1 MMAWLQWQQPWWLL
15 LVFAPL
21 LLRLR
26 PPHNKHHPQLELFI
40 ARHLWARLLT
50 ATTVMQKNRTTLFMV
65 AWLLACI
72 ALAGPMLQTQQD
84 TKELKRQA
92 NIAIVLDISPSM
104 RVQDVIPSRIDYSKQ
119 LLSELA
125 QQLDG
130 QRVALIVFSANAYT
144 VLPLTSDNHVLTQMI
159 EAMDPSLASVTG
171 SNLSRALQL
180 AQQALNVPAAGEE
193 RTNAGL
199 VLLISDG
206 EIHDNGA
213 LAASRQLHQA
223 GHSLYTLGVGTDQG
237 GPVPFASGKF
247 ITAGNEL
254 VTSHLN
260 RETLRTLAQSGGGDY
275 ADLRPEIWPRIMQIV
290 EGLKRPVETSSQ
302 RRSGTPLFP
311 WFLGLALIA
320 FLWNGVRRPE
330 MLVLVLALPLVINSP
345 TTEAAPWDEAK
356 GLTLLKKE
364 HHQAALEIYSNLKNY
379 NGYLGSGVAAYRLG
393 QWQQA
398 LNAFDRALAAAGSN
412 AEKARAAYNR
422 GNTLVQLGLIAAA
435 SDAYKTTLFWQP
447 DHTKATHNLTLLQRN
462 QPKGGERKGKSD
474 YQRQGEGGAEQE
486 SRPGDASSSAGQPR
500 QPSQPDPSQT
510 ANGQPNSHGAEKQ
523 QALQQSLTQWSQ
535 RRDAHGETPTQ
546 IQQQLNTLKED
557 YQTML
562 KQRFAT
568 EDISDTSG
576 LVIEKP
582 W

>member
-15 LVFAPL
+15 LIIVPL
-21 LLRLR
+21 LLRLLPQR
-26 PPHNKHHPQLELFI
+26 NKHHPQLELFI
-40 ARHLWARLLT
+40 ARHLWAQLLT
-50 ATTVMQKNRTTLFMV
+50 GATTTQRSRSTLFIL
-65 AWLLACI
+65 AWLFACI
-72 ALAGPMLQTQQD
+72 ALAGPTLQTQQD
-84 TKELKRQA
+84 TNELKHQA
-92 NIAIVLDISPSM
+92 SIAIVLDISPSM

-119 LLSELA
+119 LLGELA

-144 VLPLTSDNHVLTQMI
+144 VLPLTSDNHVLTQMVA
-159 EAMDPSLASVTG
+159 AMDPSLASVTG

-180 AQQALNVPAAGEE
+180 AQQALSVPTAGEKKA
-193 RTNAGL
+193 NAGL

-223 GHSLYTLGVGTDQG
+223 GHTLYTLGVGTDQG
-237 GPVPFASGKF
+237 GPVPFATGRL

-254 VTSHLN
+254 ITSRLN

-275 ADLRPEIWPRIMQIV
+275 ADLRPEVWPRIMQIV
-290 EGLKRPVETSSQ
+290 DGLKHPVESSSS

-311 WFLGLALIA
+311 WFLAAALIA
-320 FLWNGVRRPE
+320 FLWNGIRRPE
-330 MLVLVLALPLVINSP
+330 LLVLLLALPLLINSP

-356 GLTLLKKE
+356 GLTLLEKGDHK
-364 HHQAALEIYSNLKNY
+364 AALEIYRNLKIY

-393 QWQQA
+393 QWQQS
-398 LNAFDRALAAAGSN
+398 LDAFDRALAAAGSN
-412 AEKARAAYNR
+412 VEKARAAYNR
-422 GNTLVQLGLIAAA
+422 GNALVQLGLIDAAD
-435 SDAYKTTLFWQP
+435 DAYKTALFWQP
-447 DHTKATHNLTLLQRN
+447 GHTKATHNLALLQRH
-462 QPKGGERKGKSD
+462 QPKGGARPGKSD

-486 SRPGDASSSAGQPR
+486 SRPGDVSNSEEKTPQAGA
-500 QPSQPDPSQT
+500 SQT
-510 ANGQPNSHGAEKQ
+510 ATGQPNSSENEKQ
-523 QALQQSLTQWSQ
+523 QALQQSLTQWRQ
-535 RRDAHGETPTQ
+535 RQDNNGETPVQ

-568 EDISDTSG
+568 EDINDAAG